1 MVQSL
6 AKNGIVDLA
15 ILGCGLCLSARPQGL
30 EIESR
35 LTKSENEKRDL
46 GCSLMSKEI
55 EDKGFPDHSGLF
67 YAKPASKLYEC
78 IAHFRQR
85 RQKLGKTISLVKAS

>member
-1 MVQSL
+1 MERGALVAELVQSL

-15 ILGCGLCLSARPQGL
+15 ILGCGLYLSARPQSL

-67 YAKPASKLYEC
+67 LCETC
-78 IAHFRQR
+78 
-85 RQKLGKTISLVKAS
+85 QKVV